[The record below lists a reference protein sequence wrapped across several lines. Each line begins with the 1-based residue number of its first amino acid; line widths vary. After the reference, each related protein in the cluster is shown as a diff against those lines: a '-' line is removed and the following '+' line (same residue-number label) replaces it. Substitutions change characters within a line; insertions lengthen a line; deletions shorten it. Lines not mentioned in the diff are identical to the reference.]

1 MSSMMI
7 WSGGYLDILSGP
19 EICYFLCSCDQGSK
33 RQWTF
38 PHFPAAKVE
47 GALTWD
53 RRDSIPLLGTSQ
65 TLSTKR
71 INNLLADRMSHGNK
85 VDMVESGSLV
95 SWAWWSQDPWW
106 AGHGGV
112 RTPSEQGMVESGSL
126 VSRTWWSQDPWWAR
140 HGGVRIPGEQGTV
153 ESGSSVSRAWWS
165 LDQRWAGILGVR
177 IPSEQDTE

>member
-71 INNLLADRMSHGNK
+71 INNLLAERMGHGNK

-95 SWAWWSQDPWW
+95 SWAWWSQDPQW

-112 RTPSEQGMVESGSL
+112 KIPDEQG
-126 VSRTWWSQDPWWAR
+126 

-153 ESGSSVSRAWWS
+153 ESGSSVSSA
-165 LDQRWAGILGVR
+165 RWRQDPLYAGHRGIR
-177 IPSEQDTE
+177 IHGKQDTVESDSVVSRI